1 MEYTVIGDTVNLA
14 SRIESKCKELKT
26 DFLIS
31 ETVNAQLNDRI
42 PTRNVGEHSVKGKS
56 QVVTLYEGMSIS

>member
-1 MEYTVIGDTVNLA
+1 MEYTVIGDTFNLA

-31 ETVNAQLNDRI
+31 ESVKEKLKERI
-42 PTRNVGEHSVKGKS
+42 PTKSLGLHSVKGKTES
-56 QVVTLYEGMSIS
+56 VALYEVVS